1 MFRKLYKEA
10 NDEIAVNKELMEH
23 LKQEAVSGKTKKKYS
38 FIYNYGYVA
47 AAIIIVAVSLNVFS
61 DIEKGID
68 NPESKIQN
76 SLNLNEEKTSNE
88 RRLEDTTNY
97 KILPKEQGAEK
108 DIERKEK
115 STVSDKNTVQ
125 KNRSV
130 ENIDTDTKRDAVIN
144 TEERDIALT
153 SGGSAIAGTIKEDS
167 WEEKNAVYD
176 AAVCEE
182 SYREKQEYSKELL
195 DLQDKISTAMIE
207 GELPFVISS
216 SIVENPEGIRVL
228 VTTKDETLIEKL
240 KAFDSTGNLIFIE
253 YSEEIL
259 KKDFKDFSSKI
270 GSSIIS
276 LSI

>member
-68 NPESKIQN
+68 NPESEIQN

-88 RRLEDTTNY
+88 KILEDNTIY
-97 KILPKEQGAEK
+97 KSLPKEQGAEK

-130 ENIDTDTKRDAVIN
+130 ENIDTDTKRDGVIN
-144 TEERDIALT
+144 TEEREIALT
-153 SGGSAIAGTIKEDS
+153 SGSSAIAGTIKEDPR
-167 WEEKNAVYD
+167 EEKNAAYD

-207 GELPFVISS
+207 GKLPFVISS
-216 SIVENPEGIRVL
+216 SIVENPEGIRVI
-228 VTTKDETLIEKL
+228 VTTKDEALIEKL

-259 KKDFKDFSSKI
+259 KKD
-270 GSSIIS
+270 IIEDKE
-276 LSI
+276 